1 MWEKHCN
8 LWFNLKSSH
17 HLIKRLY
24 HQDEELS
31 EIVSQRTSQL
41 FQIKQKN
48 LPLSTCFWS
57 NRKHDVVRREL
68 GTFGGKV
75 LAVSLLC
82 SLGPWKDRMGLRA
95 GGSRNRTGDVSVHVS
110 HRWEALTEGVE
121 GGWVLKREAVSER
134 NTESLRTQEAWSHP
148 DMTRVRSNLF
158 FQSS

>member
-41 FQIKQKN
+41 FQIKQRICHLVHVSGLTGN
-48 LPLSTCFWS
+48 MMW
-57 NRKHDVVRREL
+57 L
-68 GTFGGKV
+68 GGSWEKSW
-75 LAVSLLC
+75 LWSLLC
-82 SLGPWKDRMGLRA
+82 SLGPGKDREGLRA

-110 HRWEALTEGVE
+110 HRWKALTEGVE

-134 NTESLRTQEAWSHP
+134 NTESLRTQEAWSPRGH
-148 DMTRVRSNLF
+148 DKGKE
-158 FQSS
+158 